1 MYKYRSK
8 CRWNMLLHIDGEV
21 IEIRP
26 GELFKSKKEVPSRYL
41 DLVAPKKRQPKI
53 KATTPPKEKAKV
65 IAQTKV
71 TTFEEELDG
80 SSSTES

>member
-26 GELFKSKKEVPSRYL
+26 GELFESRS
-41 DLVAPKKRQPKI
+41 LVSSRHLEIINIPKKKGRP
-53 KATTPPKEKAKV
+53 AKSSHQNKKDD
-65 IAQTKV
+65 IN
-71 TTFEEELDG
+71 G
-80 SSSTES
+80 SNKN